1 METSETSITVAAYG
15 DWVVRVEACNDVG
28 CGPHLARRF
37 TVAAPPNRAP
47 VVDAEAERYDDF
59 VKSSLAPRGTLVN
72 RPFSGIFT
80 DPDGDALTYT
90 VSVPD
95 NRRDLVSILRFD
107 EARTILFF
115 EYDDEGDW
123 SAVTPALPDPL
134 VTEATVTAT
143 DPGGLS
149 VSLTASFYYDWE
161 SQPVVE
167 SAVVGERA
175 EEEDEGDGDGAE
187 AADGQPATARSRAS
201 VSGATVDVTF
211 DQDLQASP
219 APTPRQ
225 FTLDYAI
232 ADGVTGTI
240 PVTGVSIKGRVLS
253 LALASAPPQGQN
265 LTLSYTHADATPVKR
280 AAQGGD
286 SVTAFSVTPSQT
298 SATATADAGPDQE
311 VSVDATVTL
320 DASGSSSTRTDPTL
334 TYAWTQTSGT
344 AVTLSSATAEQPTF
358 TAPPLPGDLVFSL
371 TVNDGGDHS
380 SAADTV
386 TVTVRPLTARQ
397 LSTTATADAGPD
409 QEVQTGATITLD
421 ASGSSSTRTNP
432 VFTYRWKTISGS
444 GGIPTTL
451 ATNTIVTFTAPSFRT
466 DLVIQLEVFD
476 ESDKI
481 TPSAPDTMT
490 VRVRPPLNPTTAPC
504 EHPARG
510 TTLGTGK
517 FYTVTART
525 GSSLTLQAPST
536 AGAGFELHLCKPDGT
551 RISLGNGLAPSST
564 VTASDLDSATTYWVA
579 SKRHQ
584 GGTDTWNDWSAES
597 TTGGASIV
605 DVKFTSSPA
614 AGDTYKTGETIR
626 AQVTW
631 SKPVTVSTGGSDD
644 NVSLRLDLGDDYDLT
659 NNRRKMAWDGAD
671 SGTNTLTFEYTV
683 VAADA
688 DSDGV
693 WLQTA
698 STSDDTIVFLED
710 GATLTG
716 GDPATSNA
724 GRTHAGST
732 LLPPL
737 WTATLT
743 VKRVSSTTVGCTV
756 AFFNTS
762 TLCSDFLTDDT
773 LTLFGTNFQVQFV
786 HYVPS
791 DDRLSIRLTPK
802 PPLQLALGVGNLTL
816 SVGEAML
823 SSDGSTVR
831 WDNVDLSWP
840 VESEA
845 ELSLRYAAHGH
856 ARQVDGSVPAEVQS
870 ATLTSTPASGT
881 TYQTGETIQAQ
892 VTWDRPV
899 TVDTG
904 GSNDNVV
911 LRLDLGADGGDR
923 MTNRRKMAYVSGS
936 GTDTLTFE
944 YRVEFGSSD
953 ADGVWLQTA
962 SASDDTV
969 VFLENGATITGGDPV
984 TTNAGRSLSGLPTS
998 GNASHKVDAVI
1009 TSGADAGR
1017 NQEVESGA
1025 TVTLDG
1031 SRSVTF
1037 RSGATLTYAWTQ
1049 TSGATVELSDAT
1061 AQQPTFT
1068 APSHRDELVF
1078 SLVVDDGGS
1087 NPSLPDEVTV
1097 TVRVSTLNPTT
1108 APCPHPMAARDSLS
1122 ATPQRVEVTGTTDS
1136 SVSYR
1141 ATGSGRNALWFCRP
1155 DGTSEEVADGVSS
1168 SQTETVEGLDSGT
1181 TYWVTGGRITTFYTQ
1196 WSDWQA
1202 VTTTGG
1208 ASIVG
1213 VKFTSSPAS
1222 GDVYKA
1228 GDAIRAQV
1236 TWSQPVTVA
1245 NGGSNDNVFLRLD
1258 LGAEGGDQAD
1268 NRRKMAYASGSGTD
1282 TLTFEYTV
1290 QAGDLDPDGV
1300 RLQIDGETVVFL
1312 ENRAVIR
1319 GGNPASNAAAVDW
1332 PGLVVS
1338 VWSATLTV
1346 RRVSISI
1353 DGRERFGCAIG
1364 AGGNRECSSALT
1376 SDSFTSEGENYQ
1388 VERIYSESGGGGDSR
1403 LVLAFNKAIPTTL
1416 ILDADGRQVAVGRAT
1431 LSDGD
1436 KKADWVI
1443 PSPLWR
1449 TGDLGRQVE
1458 VRLIDQQEQPSSH
1471 RVDGIRYIDYDT
1483 DDDGLI
1489 EIKSAD
1495 QLSALRFDGDGDGAV
1510 DSTADQASYG
1520 LAFPNPVPG
1529 MGCPD
1534 GDDADSDPD
1543 PCRGYEIGAAPT
1555 STALDIDLDTAPWNQ
1570 GEGWV
1575 PIPSYDAILEGN
1587 GNTVSG
1593 LFINKSN
1600 NNAGLFHTLAENAR
1614 VRNLG
1619 LPGVDITGAG
1629 SIGALAA
1636 TNRGLVAASYS
1647 TGQINGFSASGG
1659 SVSTVGGL
1667 VGLNDGGKIH
1677 ASYSSAELTLNTAGA
1692 ISAIGGLVGRTE
1704 GGEVHA
1710 SYATGSIILADGY
1723 GSAQRL
1729 GGLVGYAST
1738 SATINASYATGPV
1751 LSEDDGEPSDTGGLV
1766 GDLSGST
1773 VTASYYD
1780 TVTTGRIDPLDWSTT
1795 LTVRDLGIGS
1805 YGCTNDT
1812 PDSSH
1817 KCSSAFTPASFAF
1830 EGETYQVETLAENT
1844 FSSEI
1849 RRVNFQLDKIIPTT
1863 FALRIDGREFLVSSA
1878 VISNSGKTA
1887 TWDIDISSSLW
1898 SSTDVGR
1905 EVAVGLV
1912 WRVEARTSD
1921 ELGSPRDYTGIYA
1934 GWDLDLDD
1942 ADEDDDLSTGGD
1954 DPWDFGTAKQ
1964 YPAIDYLELTPA
1976 KQARL
1981 FPTASASAGEN
1992 QEVPSGALVTLLGSA
2007 ESTLGNRSFTYRWT
2021 QISGAAVELSDD
2033 TARRPTFR
2041 APLVSERLSM
2051 TFALVAHDG
2060 TYPSPPDTVKVT
2072 VVPAPRRD
2080 GQSSVSHMGWY
2091 RTEYGCTGSPI
2102 TVIDFRVLNGGVAI
2116 EWENPGV
2123 SSITRYQ
2130 FQVQHGNG
2138 FTIGVDDWTDI
2149 PGSDANTTYA
2159 AVYQGLSNG
2168 RLSTVLLRALA
2179 GGRPLCFN
2187 ELVWVTPSETT
2198 LDAPTGLR
2206 AEEADPTAGGVKVY
2220 EPTGRSDQLTLSW
2233 DDVSGDL
2240 PDYDVQYK
2248 GGRNFAEWT
2257 SLTTGSTPSVGA
2269 VARSGDRIE
2278 VTVSGLYCGYW
2289 DGYPYSFRVR
2299 AKTADGSIGPNSNL
2313 VRNVYPDRFG
2323 TEGDD
2328 TPDLRV
2334 VTGSWVC
2341 YGGLGGGDVLDGNTN
2356 RPNVI
2361 HGGDGND
2368 SITGGDRD
2376 DKLYGGP
2383 GDDHVIG
2390 HQGNDFLNGEDGDD
2404 TLEGREGNDTLV
2416 GDAGNDT
2423 LNGGPGNDDLRGY
2436 EGDDTLDGGP
2446 GNDKLFGGAGHNIYI
2461 SSEGADEFDSSGG
2474 IGTADYSASP
2484 AAVSVRTDGA
2494 YGNWPTGG
2502 HATGDRLIGVENVIG
2517 SDHDDVLRG
2526 YTHPNHFKGGKG
2538 NDRIT
2543 GGRGDDTLEGGAGN
2557 DTITGLA
2564 GNDGL
2569 HGGDG
2574 NDLLKGGPGVDG
2586 LYGGAGDDT
2595 LEGGSGHDTLDGEDG
2610 DDTLEGGAG
2619 ADTLDGG
2626 PGTDTLSYATS
2637 NAGVTVSLYDGVSG
2651 KGGHAQGELAY
2662 GFENLIGS
2670 PHDDTIAGNGL
2681 DNVIRGRAGNDHL
2694 FGWHGD
2700 DTLYGNAGNDH
2711 LYGLDGDDHLYGGGG
2726 LDRFYFTPGFG
2737 DDTIHDYV
2745 LGASRAEGE
2754 QIHLCMGGRRV
2765 RPTYSAAPSG
2775 ADTVITVRFDGED
2788 STIRLIGISAA
2799 KADLNVV
2806 ISPISG
2812 ENCAGL
2818 LKLSDEFPDEDRLLW
2833 SATLTVRDLGTNSYG
2848 CADFAPTTSGY
2859 CSNALSS
2866 DSFTFEAEN
2875 YQVQDLYGFAAG
2887 SVGTTVLY
2895 ELIFS
2900 LDKAIPTA
2908 LILQADGQQFAVD
2921 SASISDGG
2929 KSASWSTQLP
2939 LWFSPS
2945 DVGRQVPVELWGP
2958 PPYP

>member
-1 METSETSITVAAYG
+1 METSETSITLAAYG
-15 DWVVRVEACNDVG
+15 DWVVRIEACNSIG

-80 DPDGDALTYT
+80 DPDGDALAYT

-107 EARTILFF
+107 DAHTILFF

-123 SAVTPALPDPL
+123 SAVNPALPDPL

-187 AADGQPATARSRAS
+187 AAGGADGQPDTARSRAS

-211 DQDLQASP
+211 DQDLQANP
-219 APTPRQ
+219 APTPGQ
-225 FTLDYAI
+225 FTLNYAI

-265 LTLSYTHADATPVKR
+265 LTLNYTHAAATPVKR

-320 DASGSSSTRTDPTL
+320 DASGSSSTKTEPTL

-409 QEVQTGATITLD
+409 QTVQTGATITLD

-444 GGIPTTL
+444 GGILTTD

-466 DLVIQLEVFD
+466 DLVLQLEVFD
-476 ESDKI
+476 EADKVN
-481 TPSAPDTMT
+481 PSAPDTLT

-510 TTLGTGK
+510 STLGTGK

-536 AGAGFELHLCKPDGT
+536 AGAGFELQLCKPDGT

-584 GGTDTWNDWSAES
+584 GGTDTWNNWSAES

-614 AGDTYKTGETIR
+614 AGDTYKTGEKIK

-631 SKPVTVSTGGSDD
+631 SKPVTVANGGSDD
-644 NVSLRLDLGDDYDLT
+644 NVSLRLDLGADDTNLT
-659 NNRRKMAWDGAD
+659 NSRRKMAYVSG
-671 SGTNTLTFEYTV
+671 SGTTALTFEYTV
-683 VAADA
+683 VAGADL
-688 DSDGV
+688 DSDGL

-698 STSDDTIVFLED
+698 SATDDTIVFLEN

-716 GDPATSNA
+716 GNPATSNA
-724 GRTHAGST
+724 ARTQPA
-732 LLPPL
+732 PPPF

-743 VKRVSSTTVGCTV
+743 VKLVTAGQLGCFLSETINFPCSTALTQPTLPIAGEATQFEYIVYLPV
-756 AFFNTS
+756 ARF
-762 TLCSDFLTDDT
+762 
-773 LTLFGTNFQVQFV
+773 
-786 HYVPS
+786 
-791 DDRLSIRLTPK
+791 
-802 PPLQLALGVGNLTL
+802 LQLSLNRPVTRLNEWTLKAGDKTIIFSQGNISGSQTVTYSISSLGWSAGDKV
-816 SVGEAML
+816 S
-823 SSDGSTVR
+823 
-831 WDNVDLSWP
+831 
-840 VESEA
+840 
-845 ELSLRYAAHGH
+845 LSLADSVHTH
-856 ARQVDGSVPAEVQS
+856 AQQVDGSVPAEVQS

-899 TVDTG
+899 RVANA
-904 GSNDNVV
+904 GSDDNVF
-911 LRLDLGADGGDR
+911 LRLDLGADSGDR
-923 MTNRRKMAYVSGS
+923 MTNRRKMAYVSGD
-936 GTDTLTFE
+936 GTRTLTFE

-962 SASDDTV
+962 LSSDDTV
-969 VFLENGATITGGDPV
+969 VFLENGAAITGGNPV
-984 TTNAGRSLSGLPTS
+984 TTNAARSLSGLPTR
-998 GNASHKVDAVI
+998 GDASHKVDAVI

-1025 TVTLDG
+1025 VVTLDG

-1049 TSGATVELSDAT
+1049 TAGTTVELSDAT

-1068 APSHRDELVF
+1068 APSVREDLVF
-1078 SLVVDDGGS
+1078 SLVVDDGGP

-1108 APCPHPMAARDSLS
+1108 APCPHPMAARDTLS
-1122 ATPQRVEVTGTTDS
+1122 ATPERVEVTGTTDT

-1168 SQTETVEGLDSGT
+1168 SQTETVSGLDSGT

-1222 GDVYKA
+1222 GDVYRE

-1245 NGGSNDNVFLRLD
+1245 NGGSNDNVSLRLD
-1258 LGAEGGDQAD
+1258 LGGDT
-1268 NRRKMAYASGSGTD
+1268 RKLAYASGSGTD
-1282 TLTFEYTV
+1282 TLVFEYTV
-1290 QAGDLDPDGV
+1290 QTGDVDPDGV
-1300 RLQIDGETVVFL
+1300 RLQSVEDTVVFL
-1312 ENRAVIR
+1312 ENRGVIR
-1319 GGNPASNAAAVDW
+1319 GGNPATSAAALNR
-1332 PGLVVS
+1332 PALL
-1338 VWSATLTV
+1338 VWSATLTIRAV
-1346 RRVSISI
+1346 LDTVYGC
-1353 DGRERFGCAIG
+1353 DGDYTHA
-1364 AGGNRECSSALT
+1364 ECSSGLT
-1376 SDSFTSEGENYQ
+1376 SDSFTFDGENYRVTSIIQ
-1388 VERIYSESGGGGDSR
+1388 LATTSGIIFIYGLD
-1403 LVLAFNKAIPTTL
+1403 KAIPTAWILQADGRQLAVREATL
-1416 ILDADGRQVAVGRAT
+1416 SDSGTTATWDLPNRLWHRSHLGRQVAVS
-1431 LSDGD
+1431 LVDGQH
-1436 KKADWVI
+1436 
-1443 PSPLWR
+1443 L
-1449 TGDLGRQVE
+1449 
-1458 VRLIDQQEQPSSH
+1458 PSSH

-1489 EIKSAD
+1489 EVESAA
-1495 QLSALRFDGDGDGAV
+1495 QLSALRYDSDGDGAV
-1510 DSTADQASYG
+1510 DSQAHQASYG

-1534 GDDADSDPD
+1534 GDDTDSDPD
-1543 PCRGYEIGAAPT
+1543 PCRGYEIGAAP
-1555 STALDIDLDTAPWNQ
+1555 SSAALDIDLDTAPWNQ

-1575 PIPSYDAILEGN
+1575 PIPSYDATLEGN

-1593 LFINKSN
+1593 LFINKSSN
-1600 NNAGLFHTLAENAR
+1600 NSGLFHTLGENAR

-1619 LPGVDITGAG
+1619 LRNVDINGAG

-1636 TNRGLVAASYS
+1636 TNRGLVVASYS
-1647 TGQINGFSASGG
+1647 TGRIKGRSTGGG

-1677 ASYSSAELTLNTAGA
+1677 ASYSSAELTLNTAGI
-1692 ISAIGGLVGRTE
+1692 ISAIGGLVGRAE

-1723 GSAQRL
+1723 GSTQRL
-1729 GGLVGYAST
+1729 GGLVGYVST

-1751 LSEDDGEPSDTGGLV
+1751 LTEDDGEPSDTGGLV
-1766 GDLSGST
+1766 GELSGST

-1780 TVTTGRIDPLDWSTT
+1780 TVTTGRIDTANWSAT
-1795 LTVRDLGIGS
+1795 LTVREVGSGS
-1805 YGCTNDT
+1805 YGCTNNT
-1812 PDSSH
+1812 PDSSN

-1830 EGETYQVETLAENT
+1830 EGENYQVETLAEVA

-1863 FALRIDGREFLVSSA
+1863 FALRIDGREFPVSSA

-1898 SSTDVGR
+1898 SSADVGS

-1912 WRVEARTSD
+1912 WRVEAKTSD

-1942 ADEDDDLSTGGD
+1942 ADEDGDLSTGGD

-1976 KQARL
+1976 KQTRL
-1981 FPTASASAGEN
+1981 FPTARADAGEN

-2072 VVPAPRRD
+2072 VVPAPRRE

-2123 SSITRYQ
+2123 SAITKYQ
-2130 FQVQHGNG
+2130 YQVQHGNG

-2149 PGSDANTTYA
+2149 AGSDANTTYA
-2159 AVYQGLSNG
+2159 AVYDGLSNG

-2179 GGRPLCFN
+2179 GSRPLCFN

-2198 LDAPTGLR
+2198 LEAPTGLR

-2220 EPTGRSDQLTLSW
+2220 EPTGRSDQLRLSW

-2328 TPDLRV
+2328 TERGVNDFAS
-2334 VTGSWVC
+2334 TIC
-2341 YGGLGGGDVLDGNTN
+2341 YGGLGGGDVLNGLGGSD
-2356 RPNVI
+2356 VI

-2368 SITGGDRD
+2368 SITGGAGN
-2376 DKLYGGP
+2376 DKLFGGP

-2404 TLEGREGNDTLV
+2404 TLEGRDGNDTLV
-2416 GDAGNDT
+2416 GDAGNDA
-2423 LNGGPGNDDLRGY
+2423 LYGGAGNDDLRGY

-2446 GNDKLFGGAGHNIYI
+2446 GNDKLFGGAGHNTYI
-2461 SSEGADEFDSSGG
+2461 GGPGADEFDSSGG

-2484 AAVSVRTDGA
+2484 AAVNVRTDGA
-2494 YGNWPTGG
+2494 YGAWPTGG
-2502 HATGDRLIGVENVIG
+2502 HATGDRLLGVENVIG
-2517 SDHDDVLRG
+2517 SDHDDVLEG
-2526 YTHPNHFKGGKG
+2526 YTHPNHFRGRDG

-2557 DTITGLA
+2557 DRITGLA

-2574 NDLLKGGPGVDG
+2574 NDLLKGGAGDDG
-2586 LYGGAGDDT
+2586 LYGGDGDDT
-2595 LEGGSGHDTLDGEDG
+2595 LEGGSGDDTLNGGDG

-2637 NAGVTVSLYDGVSG
+2637 NAGVTVSLFGGVPG
-2651 KGGHAQGELAY
+2651 KGGHARA
-2662 GFENLIGS
+2662 NWPTVSRTSSARPTTTPS
-2670 PHDDTIAGNGL
+2670 PATTRTTASGA
-2681 DNVIRGRAGNDHL
+2681 GRATTTCSAGPATTRCTATPASTTCT
-2694 FGWHGD
+2694 GWTATTASTAAAAWTGSTSLRD
-2700 DTLYGNAGNDH
+2700 SALTPSTTTSWEPARPRVSRFTCAWEAGES
-2711 LYGLDGDDHLYGGGG
+2711 GPPTAP
-2726 LDRFYFTPGFG
+2726 RQAVPTPSSP
-2737 DDTIHDYV
+2737 
-2745 LGASRAEGE
+2745 SRLTA
-2754 QIHLCMGGRRV
+2754 R
-2765 RPTYSAAPSG
+2765 TAPSG
-2775 ADTVITVRFDGED
+2775 
-2788 STIRLIGISAA
+2788 
-2799 KADLNVV
+2799 
-2806 ISPISG
+2806 
-2812 ENCAGL
+2812 
-2818 LKLSDEFPDEDRLLW
+2818 
-2833 SATLTVRDLGTNSYG
+2833 
-2848 CADFAPTTSGY
+2848 
-2859 CSNALSS
+2859 
-2866 DSFTFEAEN
+2866 
-2875 YQVQDLYGFAAG
+2875 
-2887 SVGTTVLY
+2887 
-2895 ELIFS
+2895 
-2900 LDKAIPTA
+2900 
-2908 LILQADGQQFAVD
+2908 
-2921 SASISDGG
+2921 
-2929 KSASWSTQLP
+2929 
-2939 LWFSPS
+2939 
-2945 DVGRQVPVELWGP
+2945 
-2958 PPYP
+2958 